1 MCDNETSRTFHANH
15 HFLDHQVFFP
25 IFVFIVS
32 SIIMK
37 GPKFVDP
44 AKADIYAGVAEA
56 DADEAYWKERYVA
69 PQTMY
74 QKFMDWLF

>member
-1 MCDNETSRTFHANH
+1 MSQIFLTNQ
-15 HFLDHQVFFP
+15 HFLDQQVFFP

-32 SIIMK
+32 SIVMK

-44 AKADIYAGVAEA
+44 ATADIFAGVAEA

-69 PQTMY
+69 PQTMF
-74 QKFMDWLF
+74 QKFIDWLF